1 MEARQLAAASKWC
14 EPARVL
20 RLASKGE
27 AMDAKNNQLD
37 PDRLFE
43 ATNAVMEA
51 LEAWAIEHKGQRLYP
66 PDMMG
71 TPDQPRALCD
81 FSRFEIQEAT
91 DFLVRMG
98 IIEIKKAAS

>member
-1 MEARQLAAASKWC
+1 
-14 EPARVL
+14 
-20 RLASKGE
+20 
-27 AMDAKNNQLD
+27 MDANKDQLD

-51 LEAWAIEHKGQRLYP
+51 LEAWAAEHKGQRLYP

-81 FSRFEIQEAT
+81 FTRHEVQEAT

-98 IIEIKKAAS
+98 IVEIKNAKN